1 MSFGILICGQPDQ
14 NWIAKDTFDHFTILL
29 DEFVEK
35 LRMFKADIN
44 SRDAQLFSAFCA
56 RIVLENSASIING
69 RLDPFR
75 MMASRGFQGNDNF
88 DYGSRFKA
96 GYQWTGDIIPTK
108 AITDPWNQKIEG
120 SQIERALLNPYWEE
134 LFWRPAY
141 TAALSYIEQ
150 SGLEK
155 SPLIETI
162 EPSSFVPRMKSE
174 LARLHSTLSKGV
186 HWDYL
191 APAAVMD
198 APTLEVAL
206 DAVISH
212 VALLGFTSHFIPTS
226 YARVAPERAY
236 EIYRGLF

>member
-14 NWIAKDTFDHFTILL
+14 DWIAKDTFDHFSSLL

-35 LRMFKADIN
+35 ISSFRADMG

-56 RIVLENSASIING
+56 RIVLENSASIISG

-75 MMASRGFQGNDNF
+75 MMASRGFQGSEDF
-88 DYGSRFKA
+88 DYGTRFKA
-96 GYQWTGDIIPTK
+96 GYQWTGDIIPK
-108 AITDPWNQKIEG
+108 AVINDPWNQKIEG
-120 SQIERALLNPYWEE
+120 SQIERSLLNPYWEE
-134 LFWRPAY
+134 LFWKPGY
-141 TAALSYIEQ
+141 TAALNYIEA
-150 SGLEK
+150 SGKDK
-155 SPLIETI
+155 SPLIEAI
-162 EPSSFVPRMKSE
+162 EPRNFVPRMRSE

-198 APTLEVAL
+198 ASTLDVTLES
-206 DAVISH
+206 VISH
-212 VALLGFTSHFIPTS
+212 VALLAFVSHFIPTS
-226 YARVAPERAY
+226 YARVPATDAY